1 MQYWINHN
9 GVQSGPV
16 DLDGLKEMG
25 LTSAAYVWH
34 EGLADWVKITQLPE
48 LQGLYE
54 FVGDPIAPQVSSA
67 EPQPAAVGEP
77 LQEADGTSGSETV
90 AGDNPVAEPAP
101 EPAVTGQ
108 PYQPYQPQPEQYG
121 YGQQPQYQQ
130 PQYAQPQPDSAEP
143 CPPTNLV
150 WAIISTVLCC
160 LPAGVVAIV
169 YAVKVMNKY
178 RDGDMDGAK
187 RASET
192 GAWWCIASIILGII
206 FQPIMSFLPLMM
218 GSMN

>member
-16 DLDGLKEMG
+16 DLDALKEMG

-34 EGLADWVKITQLPE
+34 EGLDDWKKITQLPE

-54 FVGDPIAPQVSSA
+54 M
-67 EPQPAAVGEP
+67 VGEP
-77 LQEADGTSGSETV
+77 VTPT
-90 AGDNPVAEPAP
+90 DNQGAPSAVREEP
-101 EPAVTGQ
+101 VTGQ
-108 PYQPYQPQPEQYG
+108 PYMSERQPG
-121 YGQQPQYQQ
+121 TTDTRWQPQYGAVQ
-130 PQYAQPQPDSAEP
+130 PGSDEP

-160 LPAGVVAIV
+160 LPTGIVAII
-169 YAVKVMNKY
+169 YALKVSNKY
-178 RDGDMDGAK
+178 REGDIEGAK

-192 GAWWCIASIILGII
+192 GAWWCIATIILGLIC
-206 FQPIMSFLPLMM
+206 QPFVSMLPVLMS
-218 GSMN
+218 SMN